1 MYHCY
6 RGEQNVL
13 ITTLSVTENGFPAK
27 GETDKPVEE
36 AIHDEDRVRYYSGYT
51 QAMLE
56 AINLDGVNVKSYFA
70 WSEFLDS
77 SIQYKNIHLMI
88 RSQAYW
94 TTLNGQ
100 MDIELAS
107 A

>member
-1 MYHCY
+1 M
-6 RGEQNVL
+6 
-13 ITTLSVTENGFPAK
+13 TSSSVTENGFPAK

-70 WSEFLDS
+70 WSAFSAL
-77 SIQYKNIHLMI
+77 HLCSNMSLI
-88 RSQAYW
+88 LSPQVYL
-94 TTLNGQ
+94 TTLSGQ
-100 MDIELAS
+100 MDIALGS